1 MAVDA
6 GVDEEDAAEEEE
18 HAEVDDDD
26 SDTDSD
32 DSDSDSDCDNESDD
46 DSDHFANS
54 LFCSSRMKTRME
66 LHREC

>member
-18 HAEVDDDD
+18 HAEVD
-26 SDTDSD
+26 D